1 MIVKVKAFA
10 NLREVFGGEISIKLK
25 ERAVLKNLLSPVFLL
40 PEAVEAIIDSES
52 GEIKPTILIL
62 KNRRNIRFLGGLLT
76 KLEDGDEVSIFP
88 PLGVVNLL
96 IRLRKLIYHL

>member
-10 NLREVFGGEISIKLK
+10 NLREVFGGEMKIDLK
-25 ERAVLKNLLSPVFLL
+25 EEAVLKDLLSPVFLT

-62 KNRRNIRFLGGLLT
+62 KNGRNIRFLEGLLA
-76 KLEDGDEVSIFP
+76 KLKEGDEVSIFP
-88 PLGVVNLL
+88 PLGGG
-96 IRLRKLIYHL
+96 

>member
-25 ERAVLKNLLSPVFLL
+25 EGTVLKDLLSPVFLL

-62 KNRRNIRFLGGLLT
+62 KNGRNIRFLGGLLT

-88 PLGVVNLL
+88 PLGGG
-96 IRLRKLIYHL
+96 

>member
-10 NLREVFGGEISIKLK
+10 NLREVFGGEMKVNLK
-25 ERAVLKNLLSPVFLL
+25 EGAILKDLLSSVYLP
-40 PEAVEAIIDSES
+40 PEAVKAIIDNES

-62 KNRRNIRFLGGLLT
+62 KNGRNIRFLGGFLA

-88 PLGVVNLL
+88 PIGGG
-96 IRLRKLIYHL
+96 

>member
-25 ERAVLKNLLSPVFLL
+25 EGAVLKDLLSSVYLL
-40 PEAVEAIIDSES
+40 PKAVEVIIDNKS
-52 GEIKPTILIL
+52 GKIKSSILIL
-62 KNRRNIRFLGGLLT
+62 KNGRNIRFLGGLLT

-88 PLGVVNLL
+88 PIGGG
-96 IRLRKLIYHL
+96 

>member
-25 ERAVLKNLLSPVFLL
+25 EGAVLKDLLSPVFLPL
-40 PEAVEAIIDSES
+40 KAIEAIIDNKS

-62 KNRRNIRFLGGLLT
+62 KNGRNIRFLGSLLA
-76 KLEDGDEVSIFP
+76 KLEDSDKVSIFP
-88 PLGVVNLL
+88 PLGGG
-96 IRLRKLIYHL
+96 